1 MSFTTILF
9 LDFDGVLHPVGG
21 VPAKQRLARLP
32 LLEELLREPA
42 LREVGIVIS
51 STWRVAYSMAQ
62 LRSVFA
68 PDIRM
73 RVFDRTPQLDGYV
86 AHARH
91 AEISAWL
98 ALHPEVRHWI
108 AVDDDVRGFPGAAHG
123 HAVFTAADT
132 GLCTA
137 DIGMLRTRLT
147 LGNDT
152 AATDGTATGAA

>member
-32 LLEELLREPA
+32 LLEDLLREPA

-73 RVFDRTPQLDGYV
+73 RVFDRTPQLDSFV
-86 AHARH
+86 PHARH
-91 AEISAWL
+91 AEISTWL

-123 HAVFTAADT
+123 HTVFTAADT
-132 GLCTA
+132 GLCAA
-137 DIGMLRTRLT
+137 DIGLLRTRL
-147 LGNDT
+147 LQ
-152 AATDGTATGAA
+152 AADGAAAAGLA